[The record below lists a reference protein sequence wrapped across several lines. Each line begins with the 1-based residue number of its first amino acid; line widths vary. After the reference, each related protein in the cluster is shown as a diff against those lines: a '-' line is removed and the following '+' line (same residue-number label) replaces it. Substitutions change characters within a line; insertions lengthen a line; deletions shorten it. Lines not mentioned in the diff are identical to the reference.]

1 MKSILECIKQIS
13 SNEKIA
19 IITHTNADA
28 DALCSSIFLKRAIKS
43 KYETEDKHIHID
55 IFTETKTFGDLY
67 EPIIRNVPIN
77 NQRFK
82 KYDLAIAVDSPT
94 LSRLGKYKR
103 IFKRAKDTLLFDHH
117 ETCEFFARNN
127 LMNTVS
133 STCEL
138 LYTIFAEKKGWK
150 LSAESLRL
158 IYTGIITDTNNLT
171 QNISVST
178 HKIIANLMQMDTD
191 KSLSLETIRNYFFKN
206 STKEKMSLLQ
216 RALESLSFYENDRIA
231 MMKIVKQDLI
241 DTGCSQDD
249 TLGIVD
255 YAINMKGVDIGII
268 FIKQEDNSYYV
279 SLRSKNNIDVGLIAK
294 ALNGGGHLN
303 TAAFQSAE
311 PLTDIRSKLIAEC
324 KKQFAQMPTEND
336 ISHLFD
342 EDV

>member
-19 IITHTNADA
+19 IITHVNADA
-28 DALCSSIFLKRAIKS
+28 DALCSSILLKRIIKA
-43 KYETEDKHIHID
+43 KYETEERHIHID
-55 IFTETKTFGDLY
+55 IFTDTKEFGELY

-77 NQRFK
+77 NQRYK
-82 KYDLAIAVDSPT
+82 KYDLAISVDAPT

-103 IFKRAKDTLLFDHH
+103 LFKRAKDTLLFDHH
-117 ETCEFFARNN
+117 GTCEFFARNN
-127 LMNTVS
+127 LVNTVS

-138 LYTIFAEKKGWK
+138 LYTIFVDKKGWK
-150 LSAESLRL
+150 LSERSLRL
-158 IYTGIITDTNNLT
+158 IYAGIITDTNNLT

-178 HKIIANLMQMDTD
+178 HKVIASLMQMNTESALD
-191 KSLSLETIRNYFFKN
+191 LEAIRNYFFKN
-206 STKEKMSLLQ
+206 SSKEKMSLLQ
-216 RALESLSFYENDRIA
+216 KALESLSFYENDRIA

-241 DTGCSQDD
+241 DTGCTQDD

-255 YAINMKGVDIGII
+255 YAISMKGVDIGVI

-294 ALNGGGHLN
+294 AFNGGGHLN
-303 TAAFQSAE
+303 TAAFQSSE
-311 PLTDIRSKLIAEC
+311 PLPDIRSKLTAEC

-336 ISHLFD
+336 MNKLFD